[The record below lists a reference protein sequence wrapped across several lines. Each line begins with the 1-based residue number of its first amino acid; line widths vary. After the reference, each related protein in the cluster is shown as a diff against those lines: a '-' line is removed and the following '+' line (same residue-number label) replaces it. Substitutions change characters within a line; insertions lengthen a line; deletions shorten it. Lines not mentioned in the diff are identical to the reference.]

1 MKLDFAI
8 KVSIP
13 LNDEEIEFIKTLDK
27 KTIDNKCKP
36 FFSKEIETSL
46 RKVFLGHENVK
57 INVNSKILKD
67 KEK

>member
-8 KVSIP
+8 KVSFP
-13 LNDEEIEFIKTLDK
+13 LNDEEQEFMKTLDK

-36 FFSKEIETSL
+36 FFSKEIESAL
-46 RKVFLGHENVK
+46 KKVFVGHENIK

>member
-8 KVSIP
+8 KVSID

-36 FFSKEIETSL
+36 FFSKEIETAL
-46 RKVFLGHENVK
+46 RKVFIGHENIK
-57 INVNSKILKD
+57 INVNSRIV